1 MFSQVHFQLKSI
13 KRHTLH
19 FTGIEA
25 ILIHNIVSYLSNRM
39 CQMTEMFQK
48 QQGDYMKSSYSKYT
62 VDLLKNI
69 LDQNNLL

>member
-39 CQMTEMFQK
+39 SHMTEMFQK
-48 QQGDYMKSSYSKYT
+48 QQGDYMKSSYLQS
-62 VDLLKNI
+62 
-69 LDQNNLL
+69 

>member
-1 MFSQVHFQLKSI
+1 MLCHYGVTCFFFKLQMFSQVHFQLKSI

-48 QQGDYMKSSYSKYT
+48 QQGDYMKSSYLQS
-62 VDLLKNI
+62 
-69 LDQNNLL
+69 